1 MVGKTY
7 YQESKGEHFKVYLK
21 KQGTHCLKCKKRKDN
36 KSITAKPVVNKL
48 MSQKS
53 VCADCGV
60 EKSVL
65 EKECKPDKK
74 KR

>member
-21 KQGTHCLKCKKRKDN
+21 KQGTYCLKYKKRKDN
-36 KSITAKPVVNKL
+36 KSIAAKPVVNKL

-53 VCADCGV
+53 VRADCGV

>member
-7 YQESKGEHFKVYLK
+7 YQESRGEHFKVYHK
-21 KQGTHCLKCKKRKDN
+21 KQGTYCLKCKKRTDN
-36 KSITAKPVVNKL
+36 KSITAKLVVKKL
-48 MSQKS
+48 MLQKS

-60 EKSVL
+60 EMSILV
-65 EKECKPDKK
+65 KECKPDKK